1 MNPAAIALIIGLV
14 EQAIRLRPILAE
26 ELNAIFTK
34 PDPNPS
40 DWYDLKVK
48 VLSDSFERLAPD
60 AKLK

>member
-1 MNPAAIALIIGLV
+1 
-14 EQAIRLRPILAE
+14 LAE

-48 VLSDSFERLAPD
+48 VLSDLFERLAPD